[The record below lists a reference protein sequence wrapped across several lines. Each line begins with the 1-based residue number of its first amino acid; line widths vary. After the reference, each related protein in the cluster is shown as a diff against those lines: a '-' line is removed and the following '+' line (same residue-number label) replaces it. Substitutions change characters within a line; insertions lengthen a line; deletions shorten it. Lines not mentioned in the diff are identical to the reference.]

1 MNHRA
6 FKLEMTEAGA
16 ECLEV
21 APRQVGK
28 KRAMGPQENAMNK
41 IKYTLKK
48 MTFWGGRFFG
58 GTNLDLTA
66 LHESELWT
74 RGFRL
79 SGTADLHRGQ
89 HGFPTYDGNL

>member
-1 MNHRA
+1 
-6 FKLEMTEAGA
+6 
-16 ECLEV
+16 
-21 APRQVGK
+21 
-28 KRAMGPQENAMNK
+28 
-41 IKYTLKK
+41 